1 LPRNEDSDVLKSPLE
16 ISGESR
22 ALRRHRL
29 DCASLSAPG
38 KGRAVNEDHCLFVA
52 PGMEAAEQAGAG
64 YLFAVIDGNAHGG
77 QGRRAARETA
87 TSILEILDD
96 DRRSVLRPDLLSFR
110 LQDANDRVT
119 NFIRGRCAVTAVW
132 IWEEGEELQAAW
144 AHVGDTR
151 LYRHNGRDW
160 RQLTRDH
167 ARGRLLNRAIGGG
180 PDLGLETG
188 RLVLRPEDR
197 LALLTDGAWRCA
209 PPTSVLSAAP
219 LPTAAD
225 AVRRLI
231 GQARLNGPGNDT
243 SAIVITVRDAAAA
256 PEPEH

>member
-1 LPRNEDSDVLKSPLE
+1 LKSPIA
-16 ISGESR
+16 ISGESG

-29 DCASLSAPG
+29 DCASLSAAG
-38 KGRAVNEDHCLFVA
+38 RGRAANEDCCVFAA
-52 PGMEAAEQAGAG
+52 PGAEAAERAGAG
-64 YLFAVIDGNAHGG
+64 YLFAAIDGNAHGG

-87 TSILEILDD
+87 ASILEVLDD
-96 DRRSVLRPDLLSFR
+96 ERCSVLRPDLLSFR

-119 NFIRGRCAVTAVW
+119 KFIRGRCAVTAVW
-132 IWEEGEELQAAW
+132 IWEDAADIRAAW

-151 LYRHNGRDW
+151 LYRHDGRGW

-167 ARGRLLNRAIGGG
+167 ARGRLLDRAIGGG

-188 RLVLRPEDR
+188 RLTLRCGDR
-197 LALLTDGAWRCA
+197 LALLTDGTWRCA
-209 PPTSVLSAAP
+209 PPQSVLGSVP
-219 LPTAAD
+219 RPTAAD
-225 AVRRLI
+225 SVRRLV

-243 SAIVITVRDAAAA
+243 SAIVIHVRDAEAD

>member
-1 LPRNEDSDVLKSPLE
+1 MPSSPLK

-22 ALRRHRL
+22 TLRAHRL
-29 DCASLSAPG
+29 DCAALTAAG
-38 KGRAVNEDHCLFVA
+38 QGRAVNEDHCLFAA
-52 PGMEAAEQAGAG
+52 PGDEGVERAGAG

-96 DRRSVLRPDLLSFR
+96 ERRGELRPDLLSFR
-110 LQDANDRVT
+110 LHDANDRVAK
-119 NFIRGRCAVTAVW
+119 FIRGRCAVTALW
-132 IWEEGEELQAAW
+132 IWEQGRDLQAGW

-151 LYRHNGRDW
+151 LYVNQGRGW
-160 RQLTRDH
+160 RQVTRDH
-167 ARGRLLNRAIGGG
+167 ARGRLLDRAIGGG

-188 RLVLRPEDR
+188 RLR
-197 LALLTDGAWRCA
+197 LARGDLLVLLTDGTWRCA
-209 PPTSVLSAAP
+209 PPASVLREAP
-219 LPTAAD
+219 FPTTAD
-225 AVRRLI
+225 SVRRLI

-243 SAIVITVRDAAAA
+243 SAIVIAVREAGAD